1 MNDEILNLH
10 KEIEDFR
17 GPLYGSGKCV
27 IFRSKTGDIDPPIQL
42 LVVGEAPG
50 YYESISGT
58 PFVGKSGK
66 ELDKILDFLGFDYV
80 IINVVK
86 YRPVDE
92 KGIDR
97 KPTDDE
103 VNAWLPFLERQIAL
117 YKPKAILALG
127 DTALKSLINTKS
139 SITSISKSKTMFY
152 YNKIPL
158 LAYFH
163 PSFIVRN
170 AYDWHSDFVR
180 IKTILGKVI

>member
-1 MNDEILNLH
+1 MNDEIIKLH
-10 KEIEDFR
+10 KEIEEFH

-27 IFRSKTGDIDPPIQL
+27 IFRSKTGDINPPIQL

-50 YYESISGT
+50 YYESVSGI

-80 IINVVK
+80 ITNVVK

-92 KGIDR
+92 FGKDR
-97 KPTDDE
+97 KPTE
-103 VNAWLPFLERQIAL
+103 EEIQAWLPFLKKQIDL

-127 DTALKSLINTKS
+127 DTAFKSLINTKN
-139 SITSISKSKTMFY
+139 SITNVSKSKQMFY

-170 AYDWHSDFVR
+170 AYDWSQDFIE
-180 IKTILGKVI
+180 IKNTLEKVI